1 MVASLFASTD
11 VFHRILTLG
20 PRPENSLTIHM
31 SGATDGPVN
40 PERVEVTD
48 PQAMSQK
55 IKELGR
61 FLGADLVGI
70 SKLDQAYVYCHSM
83 GLEGLNQGSE
93 VELDHRYAIS
103 VGIQMDYQRIKASPS
118 HIDTAETGLA
128 YSKVAKTVC
137 QLAAYSGRS
146 SQGCW
151 GQLRLEHHRRGEL
164 R

>member
-11 VFHRILTLG
+11 VFHRILILG
-20 PRPENSLTIHM
+20 PRPGNSLTIHM

-61 FLGADLVGI
+61 FLGADLVGT
-70 SKLDQAYVYCHSM
+70 SKM

-93 VELDHRYAIS
+93 VELDHRYPIS
-103 VGIQMDYQRIKASPS
+103 VGIQMDDQRIKASPS